1 MTPQDVEKAID
12 RIVEHR
18 NGLITGANGDVYCPG
33 VFEKIA
39 ADLRVLRQ
47 VQANTIPAKEIVR
60 TSPGHDGL
68 YRMPAWTQ
76 EHEH

>member
-18 NGLITGANGDVYCPG
+18 NGLITGKNGDVYCPG

-47 VQANTIPAKEIVR
+47 VQAATGEEIAIVAAEGNDGIR
-60 TSPGHDGL
+60 RFPKWAQEPGH
-68 YRMPAWTQ
+68 
-76 EHEH
+76 